1 MAVKAGARAKDQT
14 VLALDIGSRF
24 VKIVEL
30 RLQKG
35 VISLLNV
42 AIMPTPMGVMD
53 NSQILEPAMLGKSI
67 KKFLNINKIKT
78 KSVVA
83 GISGQSTV
91 IVRPIEMPR
100 MSLKEL
106 KDNMKFEV
114 ERHIP
119 FAVTEVIMDFSPL
132 IDPNDL
138 PPEEV
143 NMKVL
148 LAVAHEEL
156 VQKYIK
162 VLDCA
167 GLNAVA
173 MDVLN
178 LSAIRALTSE
188 DEDDD
193 IMSVEEPKEEKPKLP
208 DNIAL
213 VEIGA
218 RAMEICIVTKGQL
231 AFNRTVPVAG
241 DTLTNVIAEQTG
253 RTQEEAEELKKQ
265 FGKIFVEATAG
276 ELPPPEEDFFSS
288 LDSDNPG
295 GQNSMF
301 GAGLDDFIIAPGS
314 IPAETNTDDAP
325 LPQHIF
331 SLDDDFNDL
340 GSIKINEPEPTAGTA
355 QAVEDTHVDLTK
367 EAEVPAA
374 QTFSPADMADIEKK
388 FPFDELELTTGIPSL
403 EVTEEE
409 LNKPAF
415 SFGDELANQLNA
427 EPAKPKPASSFFD
440 ASMFSFGE
448 DEKDK
453 GFGESLAQEFS
464 LSGSPFESSESIED
478 ITAFE
483 RPDMS
488 QDEIFQRRIFEA
500 MQPTLVEIVTEIR
513 RSLEFFA
520 NKEPDIHVDTIIL
533 SGGTSLLP
541 NMVDFI
547 HSEVGVDVRLA
558 DPLDGI
564 DMSSCKVPEQYVREL
579 APALPVCIGLGL
591 RNMVE

>member
-1 MAVKAGARAKDQT
+1 MVVRAGARAKDQT

-24 VKIVEL
+24 VKIAEL

-42 AIMPTPMGVMD
+42 AILPTPMGVMD
-53 NSQILEPAMLGKSI
+53 NSQILEPVLLGKSI

-78 KSVVA
+78 KSVIA

-167 GLNAVA
+167 GLQAVA

-193 IMSVEEPKEEKPKLP
+193 IMSVEEPKEEISKLP

-231 AFNRTVPVAG
+231 AFNRMVPVAG

-265 FGKIFVEATAG
+265 FGKIFVEATSG
-276 ELPPPEEDFFSS
+276 ELPAPEDDFFSS
-288 LDSDNPG
+288 LDSDGTSP
-295 GQNSMF
+295 QNSMF
-301 GAGLDDFIIAPGS
+301 GAGLDEFIIAPGS
-314 IPAETNTDDAP
+314 TPTETNTEDSP

-331 SLDDDFNDL
+331 SLDDDFNDF
-340 GSIKINEPEPTAGTA
+340 GSVKINEPETTVPP
-355 QAVEDTHVDLTK
+355 QPVEEFKVDLTK
-367 EAEVPAA
+367 DTDISAP
-374 QTFSPADMADIEKK
+374 QPISPAEMAEIEQR
-388 FPFDELELTTGIPSL
+388 FPFDAMELTMGVPSL

-415 SFGDELANQLNA
+415 SFGEELANQMNS
-427 EPAKPKPASSFFD
+427 EPPKPKPASSFFD

-448 DEKDK
+448 DENDK

-464 LSGSPFESSESIED
+464 LSGTPFESTESIED
-478 ITAFE
+478 LTTFE

-500 MQPTLVEIVTEIR
+500 MQPTLMELVTEIR

-520 NKEPDIHVDTIIL
+520 NKEPDIHVDTIVL

-564 DMSSCKVPEQYVREL
+564 DLSSCKVPEEYVRAL

>member
-1 MAVKAGARAKDQT
+1 MAVKAGARVKDHT

-24 VKIVEL
+24 VKIAEL

-35 VISLLNV
+35 VISLLDV
-42 AIMPTPMGVMD
+42 AVMPTPMGVMD
-53 NSQILEPAMLGKSI
+53 NSQILEPVMLGKSI
-67 KKFLNINKIKT
+67 KKFLSANKIKT
-78 KSVVA
+78 KSVVV

-119 FAVTEVIMDFSPL
+119 FAVTEVIMDFSPI

-167 GLNAVA
+167 GLKAVA
-173 MDVLN
+173 MDVVN
-178 LSAIRALTSE
+178 LSAIRSLVSE
-188 DEDDD
+188 EEDDD
-193 IMSVEEPKEEKPKLP
+193 IMNVEEPKEEKPPLP

-213 VEIGA
+213 IEIGA

-276 ELPPPEEDFFSS
+276 ELPAPEDDFFSS
-288 LDSDNPG
+288 LDTNNAPA
-295 GQNSMF
+295 QNSMF

-314 IPAETNTDDAP
+314 TTIETPNDDAP

-331 SLDDDFNDL
+331 SLDDDFNEL
-340 GSIKINEPEPTAGTA
+340 GTIKINEQEIPSIPEEPVTPIISPVTAKIDIS
-355 QAVEDTHVDLTK
+355 E
-367 EAEVPAA
+367 
-374 QTFSPADMADIEKK
+374 IEKR
-388 FPFDELELTTGIPSL
+388 FPFDAIELTTGVPSL
-403 EVTEEE
+403 EITEEE
-409 LNKPAF
+409 INKPAF
-415 SFGDELANQLNA
+415 SLGDELANQMNA

-448 DEKDK
+448 DENDK

-464 LSGSPFESSESIED
+464 LSGTPFESTDAIDD

-483 RPDMS
+483 RPDMT

-500 MQPTLVEIVTEIR
+500 MQPTLGELVTEIR

-520 NKEPDIHVDTIIL
+520 NKEPDIHVETIVL

-564 DMSSCKVPEQYVREL
+564 DLSACKVPEQYVREL
-579 APALPVCIGLGL
+579 APALPVCIGLAL

>member
-1 MAVKAGARAKDQT
+1 MVVRAGARAKDQT

-24 VKIVEL
+24 VKIAEL

-42 AIMPTPMGVMD
+42 AILPTPMGVMD
-53 NSQILEPAMLGKSI
+53 NSQILEPVLLGKSI

-78 KSVVA
+78 KSVIA

-167 GLNAVA
+167 GLQAVA

-193 IMSVEEPKEEKPKLP
+193 IMSVEEPKEEISKLP

-265 FGKIFVEATAG
+265 FGKIFVEATSG
-276 ELPPPEEDFFSS
+276 ELPAPEDDFFSS
-288 LDSDNPG
+288 LDSDGTSP
-295 GQNSMF
+295 QNSMF
-301 GAGLDDFIIAPGS
+301 GAGLDEFIIAPGS
-314 IPAETNTDDAP
+314 TPTETNTEDSP

-331 SLDDDFNDL
+331 SLDDDFNDF
-340 GSIKINEPEPTAGTA
+340 GSVKINEPETTVPP
-355 QAVEDTHVDLTK
+355 QPVEEFKVDLTK
-367 EAEVPAA
+367 DTDISAP
-374 QTFSPADMADIEKK
+374 QPISPAEMAEIEQR
-388 FPFDELELTTGIPSL
+388 FPFDAMELTMGVPSL

-415 SFGDELANQLNA
+415 SFGEELANQMNS
-427 EPAKPKPASSFFD
+427 EPPKPKPASSFFD

-448 DEKDK
+448 DENDK

-464 LSGSPFESSESIED
+464 LSGTPFESTESIED
-478 ITAFE
+478 LTTFE

-500 MQPTLVEIVTEIR
+500 MQPTLMELVTEIR

-520 NKEPDIHVDTIIL
+520 NKEPDIHVDTIVL

-564 DMSSCKVPEQYVREL
+564 DLSSCKVPEEYVRAL

>member
-1 MAVKAGARAKDQT
+1 
-14 VLALDIGSRF
+14 
-24 VKIVEL
+24 
-30 RLQKG
+30 
-35 VISLLNV
+35 
-42 AIMPTPMGVMD
+42 
-53 NSQILEPAMLGKSI
+53 LEPVLLGKSI

-78 KSVVA
+78 KSVIA

-167 GLNAVA
+167 GLQAVA

-193 IMSVEEPKEEKPKLP
+193 IMSVEEPKEEISKLP

-231 AFNRTVPVAG
+231 AFNRMVPVAG

-265 FGKIFVEATAG
+265 FGKIFVEATSG
-276 ELPPPEEDFFSS
+276 ELPAPEDDFFSS
-288 LDSDNPG
+288 LDSDGTSP
-295 GQNSMF
+295 QNSMF
-301 GAGLDDFIIAPGS
+301 GAGLDEFIIAPGS
-314 IPAETNTDDAP
+314 TPTETNTEDSP

-331 SLDDDFNDL
+331 SLDDDFNDF
-340 GSIKINEPEPTAGTA
+340 GSVKINEPETTVPP
-355 QAVEDTHVDLTK
+355 QPVEEFKVDLTK
-367 EAEVPAA
+367 DTDISAP
-374 QTFSPADMADIEKK
+374 QPISPAEMAEIEQR
-388 FPFDELELTTGIPSL
+388 FPFDAMELTMGVPSL

-415 SFGDELANQLNA
+415 SFGEELANQMNS
-427 EPAKPKPASSFFD
+427 EPPKPKPASSFFD

-448 DEKDK
+448 DENDK

-464 LSGSPFESSESIED
+464 LSGTPFESTESIED
-478 ITAFE
+478 LTTFE

-500 MQPTLVEIVTEIR
+500 MQPTLMELVTEIR

-520 NKEPDIHVDTIIL
+520 NKEPDIHVDTIVL

-564 DMSSCKVPEQYVREL
+564 DLSSCKVPEEYVRAL